1 MMNKVT
7 VMIIED
13 DAALLDLY
21 KTRFE
26 IEGFNVITA
35 SRGDEAL
42 VIAAKEN
49 PSLFMVDIMLPGV
62 DGLKVIEELKKSPK
76 HKNASIVALTALDL
90 DDVKKKALAVGA
102 DEYLIKSR
110 ITLHDIVTTAQDVL
124 EKNKSL

>member
-1 MMNKVT
+1 MMNKMT

-49 PSLFMVDIMLPGV
+49 PNLFMVDIMLPGV

-110 ITLHDIVTTAQDVL
+110 ITLHDIVSTAQDVL

>member
-1 MMNKVT
+1 MNKMT

-49 PSLFMVDIMLPGV
+49 PNLFMVDIMLPGV

-110 ITLHDIVTTAQDVL
+110 ITLHDIVSTAQDVL

>member
-35 SRGDEAL
+35 NRGDEAL
-42 VIAAKEN
+42 VIAEKEN
-49 PSLFMVDIMLPGV
+49 PSLFVVDIMLPGV

>member
-1 MMNKVT
+1 MNKMT

-42 VIAAKEN
+42 VIAEKEN

>member
-1 MMNKVT
+1 MNKVT

-42 VIAAKEN
+42 VIAEKEN